1 MAGAAEKWADK
12 MNLTVFEP
20 LKFKESWKLEN
31 YLKIG
36 GYEAWK
42 KILAEKPTP
51 ESVIE
56 QVKASGLRGRG
67 GAGFPT
73 GIKWSFMPR
82 KSPVQKYTV
91 CNSDESRAWHLP
103 RPRHPALQPAFA
115 DRGHGHRRLLHDRHR
130 GLQLHPRRIPR
141 RARAALRSGGERGL
155 RRPGC

>member
-1 MAGAAEKWADK
+1 MAGALEKWQDK

-20 LKFKESWKLEN
+20 LKLKESWKLEN

-36 GYEAWK
+36 GYDAWK

-73 GIKWSFMPR
+73 GTKWSFMPR

-91 CNSDESRAWHLP
+91 CNSDESEP
-103 RPRHPALQPAFA
+103 
-115 DRGHGHRRLLHDRHR
+115 GTCHDRDILRYNPHSLIE
-130 GLQLHPRRIPR
+130 GKIG
-141 RARAALRSGGERGL
+141 RASCRERVEEPVS
-155 RRPGC
+155 R